1 MTDSTDNNAETRREK
16 FDRDKVC
23 YEQNFQQFRAM
34 NQIMWQVPLLAI
46 TITGGLWYA
55 ALNVAGVQE
64 LKRPLLALSAVLDFA
79 LIFVLLRI
87 RYVMGAY
94 LAKIKLFNPAAYVE
108 APGTVFYNRSHVV
121 VRAFSIALLLAGIG
135 SAIGF
140 LNIAWLR
147 LDFG

>member
-1 MTDSTDNNAETRREK
+1 MTEPADTANEAARREA

-55 ALNVAGVQE
+55 ALNVAGAQDF
-64 LKRPLLALSAVLDFA
+64 KRPLFGLSAVLDLA
-79 LIFVLLRI
+79 LIFVLIRI

-94 LAKIKLFNPAAYVE
+94 LTKLKAFNPSAYVE
-108 APGTVFYNRSHVV
+108 APGTNCFNRSYVV
-121 VRAFSIALLLAGIG
+121 VRAFSIALLLAGVG
-135 SAIGF
+135 SAAGF
-140 LNIAWLR
+140 INIAWLH
-147 LDFG
+147 F

>member
-1 MTDSTDNNAETRREK
+1 MTDTVAEAARRET

-55 ALNVAGVQE
+55 ALNGTGTQE
-64 LKRPLLALSAVLDFA
+64 FKHPLLGLSAVLDLA
-79 LIFVLLRI
+79 LIFVLIRI

-94 LAKIKLFNPAAYVE
+94 LTKIKVFNPSAYVE
-108 APGTVFYNRSHVV
+108 APGTAWFNRSYVV
-121 VRAFSIALLLAGIG
+121 VTAFSIALLLAGLG
-135 SAIGF
+135 SAAGF
-140 LNIAWLR
+140 INIAWLR
-147 LDFG
+147 F

>member
-1 MTDSTDNNAETRREK
+1 MESKNPVADAARREA

-55 ALNVAGVQE
+55 ALNVSLAQDF
-64 LKRPLLALSAVLDFA
+64 KRPLFLLSAVLDFA
-79 LIFVLLRI
+79 LIFVLVRI
-87 RYVMGAY
+87 RYVMAAY
-94 LAKIKLFNPAAYVE
+94 LEKVKAFNPAAYVE
-108 APGTVFYNRSHVV
+108 APGTCFFNRNYVV

-135 SAIGF
+135 SVVGF
-140 LNIAWLR
+140 INITWLR
-147 LDFG
+147 F